1 MFNYPA
7 KAKAKAKILQ
17 TLAKS
22 TNLLVRQQSPIFSK
36 GEEVHS
42 RSALSQKNPP
52 HSAKG
57 EDS

>member
-7 KAKAKAKILQ
+7 KATATAKILQ

-22 TNLLVRQQSPIFSK
+22 TNLLVRQQSPVFSK
-36 GEEVHS
+36 GEELYS
-42 RSALSQKNPP
+42 RPTLSQKNPP